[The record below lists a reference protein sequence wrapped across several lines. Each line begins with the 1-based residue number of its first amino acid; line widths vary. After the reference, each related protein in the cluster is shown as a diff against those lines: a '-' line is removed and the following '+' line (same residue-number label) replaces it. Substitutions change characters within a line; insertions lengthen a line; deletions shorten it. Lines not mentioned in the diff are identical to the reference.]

1 MRNFNPEDF
10 NKRLLKIG
18 WLMIAKKKDMQM
30 MKGYINSLW
39 KWKMSNIQA
48 NYYSKFIKIM
58 KESEEMIKFSN
69 LLNKKIYENIHHS
82 FRSIL
87 SAGNQKTNRKREIVE
102 KYLTRRFRNYFIAF
116 KNATLHTEINIWKSK
131 YTDVIKA
138 KILY

>member
-1 MRNFNPEDF
+1 
-10 NKRLLKIG
+10 
-18 WLMIAKKKDMQM
+18 M

-87 SAGNQKTNRKREIVE
+87 SAGN
-102 KYLTRRFRNYFIAF
+102 
-116 KNATLHTEINIWKSK
+116 
-131 YTDVIKA
+131 
-138 KILY
+138 